1 MLMLAKSVYIR
12 KEENRTMKKRKIA
25 HPGELH
31 KLPDTEEWE
40 EVEFTE
46 PFEVRSVFKK
56 KVKV

>member
-1 MLMLAKSVYIR
+1 
-12 KEENRTMKKRKIA
+12 MKKRKIA